1 MKIRMLL
8 ILFVMPVWAFA
19 QDVNF
24 FTGSWEE
31 VRAKAKAEGKM
42 ILVDAYTYWCG
53 PCKVMDKTMF
63 HGNQEVADYINTH
76 FVAYKVE
83 CEHDAGVAF
92 ARKYKVNVYPTLLFF
107 NSNGELLEKHL
118 GYNSDQQEFL
128 KGFKEMV
135 DMDQTNVYAIDHKQ
149 MEMPWPDFYIKYFKD
164 ANDSTW
170 KRDRSVDANVWLDQQ
185 SDLFSETVWSVIYM
199 YTLND
204 KYTNYFL
211 NNLNEYKSRYKFEA
225 ADKVNNIVYSYLDKS
240 IKEKNPDYFAKAE
253 SLLRAHSLNPEA
265 EVFYLRINYY
275 QSLQDYASLAQLLD
289 AQIAAKEE
297 VSLGLVND
305 LAWSIYEGC
314 EDVVVLKKAVAWFEP
329 FLKDMDDYNAMDTY
343 AALLFKTKDY
353 KQAETWAEKA
363 IAQGKQDGMDVKL
376 TEALLEQIKAAK

>member
-1 MKIRMLL
+1 M
-8 ILFVMPVWAFA
+8 
-19 QDVNF
+19 
-24 FTGSWEE
+24 
-31 VRAKAKAEGKM
+31 
-42 ILVDAYTYWCG
+42 
-53 PCKVMDKTMF
+53 
-63 HGNQEVADYINTH
+63 
-76 FVAYKVE
+76 
-83 CEHDAGVAF
+83 
-92 ARKYKVNVYPTLLFF
+92 
-107 NSNGELLEKHL
+107 
-118 GYNSDQQEFL
+118 
-128 KGFKEMV
+128 
-135 DMDQTNVYAIDHKQ
+135 
-149 MEMPWPDFYIKYFKD
+149 
-164 ANDSTW
+164 
-170 KRDRSVDANVWLDQQ
+170 
-185 SDLFSETVWSVIYM
+185 
-199 YTLND
+199 
-204 KYTNYFL
+204 
-211 NNLNEYKSRYKFEA
+211 
-225 ADKVNNIVYSYLDKS
+225 
-240 IKEKNPDYFAKAE
+240 
-253 SLLRAHSLNPEA
+253 RAHSLNPEA